1 MQTVIIQL
9 NELDLV
15 VSAVVLAALSLSSFE
30 KFLDKKFSIII
41 PVITVVNATN
51 ANIKKSIWTF
61 PTLQQSCHQF

>member
-30 KFLDKKFSIII
+30 KFLYK
-41 PVITVVNATN
+41 
-51 ANIKKSIWTF
+51 
-61 PTLQQSCHQF
+61 